1 MNGVHAVQEILNDA
15 KIGGFDQVIP
25 LINPDVGTARRRI
38 GEVFGSL
45 AKDDLALF
53 YFTGHGIKDM
63 TGDFYLTTAETQL
76 FADGRLNAGT
86 ALEAAFIKQEIGRSY
101 AQRKVIILDCCFG
114 AAFAEGF
121 LTMDDGTMDVRA
133 QLGGEGWVVLTAATS
148 RNYALEQAGEPL
160 SVYTRY
166 LVEGLKTG
174 TAAPENQDYISVGN
188 LHDYVRA
195 KVKTAAPTM
204 EPSIFNGRQGD
215 EIFIAKATAGDPE
228 LRYRKEV
235 EARIRQGNLPPGARA
250 NLNVWRTKLGIA
262 PDRANAL
269 EAEVLKPYQERQNH
283 LNTYQT
289 TLRDEIDY
297 AFPLDSAAARD
308 LRDLQKLLNLR
319 DDDLRPVIA
328 TTLQSAQ
335 PGVAIDP
342 ITQFLLSDHP
352 PVGWALPTTS
362 PQSEPVAERPPDVP
376 SASSQEVNIED
387 LLRDLDLLDL
397 GPPPTPIPQRPPP
410 SPTQPTNPTFEFETI
425 IVTIEKTGF
434 FGQGASKLI
443 TRTHKGQ
450 AEYRREDLGNG
461 ITLDLVKIPGGRF
474 QMGAPPGE
482 EGRSDDE
489 GPQHSVTVAEFWLG
503 KYAVTQAQYQAVMGT
518 NPSRFSENGANRP
531 VEQVSWQDAVAFCK
545 KLSQQ
550 TGRTYRLPSEA
561 EWEYACR
568 AGTTTPFHFG
578 PTITT
583 DLANYDGNSTYGN
596 GPKGVYREQ
605 TTEVGSFPP
614 NAFGLYDIHGNVFE
628 WCADHWHDNYDGAP
642 TDGTTW
648 LSSDE
653 SARRLL
659 RGGAWG
665 KPPQGCRSAYRNN
678 YSPDSRNLNIGFRVV
693 GLPARAL

>member
-1 MNGVHAVQEILNDA
+1 
-15 KIGGFDQVIP
+15 
-25 LINPDVGTARRRI
+25 
-38 GEVFGSL
+38 
-45 AKDDLALF
+45 
-53 YFTGHGIKDM
+53 
-63 TGDFYLTTAETQL
+63 
-76 FADGRLNAGT
+76 
-86 ALEAAFIKQEIGRSY
+86 
-101 AQRKVIILDCCFG
+101 
-114 AAFAEGF
+114 
-121 LTMDDGTMDVRA
+121 
-133 QLGGEGWVVLTAATS
+133 
-148 RNYALEQAGEPL
+148 
-160 SVYTRY
+160 
-166 LVEGLKTG
+166 
-174 TAAPENQDYISVGN
+174 
-188 LHDYVRA
+188 
-195 KVKTAAPTM
+195 M

-335 PGVAIDP
+335 PGVGIDP
-342 ITQFLLSDHP
+342 ITQFLLSDQP
-352 PVGWALPTTS
+352 PAGGAPPTTPLS
-362 PQSEPVAERPPDVP
+362 HANPSQQPPPPWRASDQPVAD
-376 SASSQEVNIED
+376 
-387 LLRDLDLLDL
+387 
-397 GPPPTPIPQRPPP
+397 
-410 SPTQPTNPTFEFETI
+410 PTFRFEV
-425 IVTIEKTGF
+425 VTVNAQGKVAEKTT
-434 FGQGASKLI
+434 K
-443 TRTHKGQ
+443 T

-461 ITLDLVKIPGGRF
+461 ITLDMVKIPGGRF
-474 QMGAPPGE
+474 QMGAPAE
-482 EGRSDDE
+482 EEDRSDDE

-503 KYAVTQAQYQAVMGT
+503 KYAVTQAQYQAVMGN
-518 NPSRFSENGANRP
+518 NPSGFSDNGANRP
-531 VEQVSWQDAVAFCK
+531 VEQVSWHNAVAFCE

-550 TGRTYRLPSEA
+550 TGRTYHLPSEA

-568 AGTTTPFHFG
+568 ADTTTPFHFG
-578 PTITT
+578 ATMTT

-614 NAFGLYDIHGNVFE
+614 NAFGLYDMHGNVFE

-642 TDGTTW
+642 TDGTAW
-648 LSSDE
+648 PSSDE

-659 RGGAWG
+659 RGGSWNSFPRNCRCAFRNYL
-665 KPPQGCRSAYRNN
+665 PPEFRLN
-678 YSPDSRNLNIGFRVV
+678 YIGFRVV
-693 GLPARAL
+693 CAAA

>member
-1 MNGVHAVQEILNDA
+1 MGRKVALLIGVGQYGEGSGLQPLQCPMNGVHAVQEILNDA

-166 LVEGLKTG
+166 MVEGLKTG

-352 PVGWALPTTS
+352 PAGGAPPTTPLS
-362 PQSEPVAERPPDVP
+362 HANP
-376 SASSQEVNIED
+376 SQ
-387 LLRDLDLLDL
+387 
-397 GPPPTPIPQRPPP
+397 QPP
-410 SPTQPTNPTFEFETI
+410 SPWRASDQPVADPTFRFEV
-425 IVTIEKTGF
+425 VTVNAQGKVAEKTT
-434 FGQGASKLI
+434 K
-443 TRTHKGQ
+443 T

-461 ITLDLVKIPGGRF
+461 ITLDMVKIPGGRF
-474 QMGAPPGE
+474 QMGAPAGE

-518 NPSRFSENGANRP
+518 NPSGFSDNGANCP
-531 VEQVSWQDAVAFCK
+531 VEQVSWHEAVAFCK

-550 TGRTYRLPSEA
+550 AGRTYRLPSEA

-578 PTITT
+578 ATITT
-583 DLANYDGNSTYGN
+583 DLVNYDGNYTYGN
-596 GPKGVYREQ
+596 GPTGVYRKQ
-605 TTEVGSFPP
+605 IREVGSFSP
-614 NAFGLYDIHGNVFE
+614 NAFGLYDMHGNVWE
-628 WCADHWHDNYDGAP
+628 WCADHWHGNYDGAP
-642 TDGTTW
+642 IDGTAW

-659 RGGAWG
+659 RGGSWYDL
-665 KPPQGCRSAYRNN
+665 PWYWRSAIRNSFPPEARVN
-678 YSPDSRNLNIGFRVV
+678 HVGFRVV
-693 GLPARAL
+693 CAAAGAL